1 MSFRA
6 GERKIVNTLL
16 NNFKDRASHS
26 ELMNYCH
33 MSKSEFKAAI
43 ESLIER
49 EAVTVE
55 AYVNRG
61 TTGKVYVL
69 DATIVKSWMD

>member
-1 MSFRA
+1 
-6 GERKIVNTLL
+6 
-16 NNFKDRASHS
+16 
-26 ELMNYCH
+26 MNYCH
-33 MSKSEFKAAI
+33 LSKREFKAAL

-49 EAVTVE
+49 EAVAVE

-61 TTGKVYVL
+61 ITGKVYVL